1 MTILVVYPNK
11 LDLSKREFCPVVPGQ
26 TLNAWMS
33 ANIKGYYVSGTPPF
47 SYRVNGSQLTSLDWS
62 EYVWQDGDLIEL
74 YAEPKDPVT
83 AIMAVVAV
91 VSAGM
96 AIYAMNQIPDTFQKT
111 TPEGSP
117 IYDANAQGNQP
128 RLMGIIPELFGR
140 HKTYPDII
148 SEPHWYFS
156 EDDEFLLLMTS
167 VSVGDIELNGDNII
181 IGDTPVSKYGVD
193 IDYQIFPPG
202 IDVTTHPGHQ
212 NIYTSRE
219 VGATASTSGIE
230 LKGAVNSIEPNTTR
244 IAQNTMTLL
253 SEIDGFLSEYWP
265 VEWEAGHVITVAGSP
280 GAKSVSYGHSYGGWR
295 AEASANILNYWSQD
309 PALHDCKKGDYIQY
323 PISYY
328 EPSNGPVQI
337 EYATGMVE
345 DKFTGIQNGV
355 SFHAVRIL
363 DANGNRLPVNA
374 VPSDARHTSI
384 PFLGKDDGRFII
396 KSKTSTKATLKRLY
410 PAGNTEQSW
419 WGSFSS
425 QGDNSGWRITA
436 ENALPGEPAGPF
448 YACPQSEITD
458 QIYIDLKFPDGI
470 GYMNDNGS
478 ISSRELRVMI
488 EWRGEGETTWNQQE
502 FKRSGA
508 TRDQMGNTI
517 HINLGRKVR
526 PEVRVYRITGDST
539 DSRAFDRI
547 EFKRLKSRLDANTK
561 YEDFTTMAVRIR
573 GSNTL
578 SRSAENKLG
587 VIPIRKLQIPDGVG
601 GWTTETYATRDI
613 APAVRYIITDSGLTD
628 VQIGHHELLRLHE
641 VWKARGDT
649 FDAVF
654 TDDSTLFDV
663 LKKVLAVGYAEPTL
677 NYGQIVPVRDEP
689 RSVFDY
695 QYQPDNMLGKGLER
709 SGKFIDEEEPDGIEV
724 EYFSTETWKPETVL
738 CLLPGDLGL
747 KPEKVR
753 AFGVTDETKA
763 WRFGMRIRRKK
774 RYRRF
779 QYSFQTE
786 MDAFNSNY
794 LDFVALADDV
804 PGYAQSGRLE
814 EYSYQ
819 NGRTTLTFDA
829 PLEWGEGVHHVA
841 LRKPNGKTSGPY
853 VCDRGPNPFQLVIS
867 GNLDF
872 TPDLSGSI
880 EPPLWLFGAADSWCY
895 PSLID
900 DVTPQGTEKC
910 SVKAVNYDDRVYQ
923 DDDNEPDENGYPK
936 VA

>member
-11 LDLSKREFCPVVPGQ
+11 LDLSKRDFCPVVPGQ

-33 ANIKGYYVSGTPPF
+33 ANIKGYYASGTPPF
-47 SYRVNGSQLTSLDWS
+47 SYRVNGRQLTTSDWS

-96 AIYAMNQIPDTFQKT
+96 AIYAMNQIPDNFQTT

-117 IYDANAQGNQP
+117 IYDANAQGNRP

-140 HKTYPDII
+140 HKTFPDII

-156 EDDEFLLLMTS
+156 DDDEFLLLMTS
-167 VSVGDIELNGDNII
+167 VSVGDVEFSSSDII
-181 IGDTPVSKYGVD
+181 IGDTPISKYGVD
-193 IDYQIFPPG
+193 IDYKKFGPG
-202 IDVTTHPGHQ
+202 ENVTSHPAHQ

-230 LKGAVNSIEPNTTR
+230 LKGSVNSIVANITR
-244 IAQNTMTLL
+244 TSGSEMTVL
-253 SEIDGFLSEYWP
+253 SEIDGFLTEHWP
-265 VEWEAGHVITVAGSP
+265 VEWEVGNVVSVSGTL
-280 GAKSVSYGHSYGGWR
+280 GAKSVSESHPGGGWR
-295 AEASANILNYWSQD
+295 AYGTEDKLSFWSQD
-309 PALHDCKKGDYIQY
+309 SALKDCQKGDYIQY
-323 PISYY
+323 PFSVDEKGNIDKWAVGVIVGVGSGHQDYVPFNVVLVANSY
-328 EPSNGPVQI
+328 GHIV
-337 EYATGMVE
+337 
-345 DKFTGIQNGV
+345 
-355 SFHAVRIL
+355 
-363 DANGNRLPVNA
+363 PVNT
-374 VPSDARHTSI
+374 VPAEARYSEI
-384 PFLGKDDGRFII
+384 KFSGKDDGRYII
-396 KSKTSTKATLKRLY
+396 KSKTETKAKLKRLY
-410 PAGNTEQSW
+410 PSGNTEEPW
-419 WGSFSS
+419 WSMFTY
-425 QGDNSGWRITA
+425 QGDNKNWRVTS
-436 ENALPGEPAGPF
+436 ENSLPGKPAGPF
-448 YACPQSEITD
+448 FACPQSEVTD
-458 QIYIDLKFPDGI
+458 KIFVDLKFPDGI
-470 GYMNDNGS
+470 GHMDDDGS
-478 ISSRELRVMI
+478 ISGLTLRVMI
-488 EWRGEGETTWNQQE
+488 EWRGEGETKWNKQE
-502 FKRSGA
+502 FKRSA
-508 TRDQMGNTI
+508 STRDQKGNTV

-526 PEVRVYRITGDST
+526 PEVRIYRITGDSS
-539 DSRAFDRI
+539 DSRTFDRI
-547 EFKRLKSRLDANTK
+547 EFKRLKSRLEANDK

-578 SRSAENKLG
+578 SRSAENKLA
-587 VIPIRKLQIPDGVG
+587 VIPIRKLSIPDGLG
-601 GWTTETYATRDI
+601 GWTTDTYPTRDI
-613 APAVRYIITDSGLTD
+613 APAVRYIIRDSGLSD

-663 LKKVLAVGYAEPTL
+663 LKKVLAVGYSEPTL

-814 EYSYQ
+814 DYSYQ

-853 VCDRGPNPFQLVIS
+853 VCDRGSNPFQLVIY

-910 SVKAVNYDDRVYQ
+910 SVKAVNYDARVYL